1 MYAERDGRKQ
11 KRERG
16 RDGKGLREE
25 EGREGRVSRG
35 RWEGSVPQGT
45 PSGSTHKG
53 EERKKKI
60 GDKKRIRRER
70 KKGGKEVREGMRAKE
85 EGFSP

>member
-1 MYAERDGRKQ
+1 MGRECASGNAI
-11 KRERG
+11 REHTQG
-16 RDGKGLREE
+16 GREE
-25 EGREGRVSRG
+25 E
-35 RWEGSVPQGT
+35 
-45 PSGSTHKG
+45 
-53 EERKKKI
+53 KI